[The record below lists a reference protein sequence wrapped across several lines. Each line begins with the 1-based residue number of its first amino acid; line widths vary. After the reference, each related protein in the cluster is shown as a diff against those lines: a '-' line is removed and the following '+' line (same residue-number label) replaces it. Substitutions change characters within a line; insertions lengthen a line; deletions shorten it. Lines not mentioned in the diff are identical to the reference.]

1 MVPSSA
7 LVVTADSECLSC
19 DGFSLVETIL
29 FGRLEFIADFFGGM
43 SLSPRRD
50 HSDVT
55 VMGSSCSGP
64 PSPLWVMIGDST
76 KEFHAASDEEGWIDL
91 LSPRRHDMGA
101 SLTPAIT
108 ISWPE
113 NTPTTQATAMI
124 QPPENTP
131 TTQATALI
139 QPWQVAPRPDID
151 LPFE

>member
-7 LVVTADSECLSC
+7 LAVSADSECLSC

-29 FGRLEFIADFFGGM
+29 FGRLEFITDFFGGM

-50 HSDVT
+50 HSNVT

-76 KEFHAASDEEGWIDL
+76 EEFHAASDEEGWIDL

-113 NTPTTQATAMI
+113 NTLTTQAMAM
-124 QPPENTP
+124 
-131 TTQATALI
+131 I

-151 LPFE
+151 LPFERWHVH